1 MDWRTFNQRIIL
13 LLLLGTLVIGL
24 IAAGLQPYVAL
35 AIAGGIVM
43 LLRDAWLPSSDS
55 DAKAAKDKRATS
67 ALPKAAG
74 EASAAGEQQSHTEQS
89 TASAPDV
96 ETATDRVTD
105 GEPTMADATDTAPSV
120 GDETDAHEQQHHQ
133 SSESESPVDVAEIE
147 GKAA

>member
-43 LLRDAWLPSSDS
+43 LLRDAWLPSSNS
-55 DAKAAKDKRATS
+55 DAKDKHATN
-67 ALPKAAG
+67 APPKAAG
-74 EASAAGEQQSHTEQS
+74 EASAAGEQQSHKEQS
-89 TASAPDV
+89 TASASDV
-96 ETATDRVTD
+96 ETATDRATD
-105 GEPTMADATDTAPSV
+105 GEPTMADATDAAPSV
-120 GDETDAHEQQHHQ
+120 GNETDAHEQQHHQ
-133 SSESESPVDVAEIE
+133 SSESEPPVDVAETE